1 MHFYNR
7 VLFWILVRKCKLYS
21 YPFEP
26 MFEAIDKHVMKCSF
40 LTEQELDTFNQS
52 FEFRKY
58 PRKTLLLSA
67 GEICDF
73 EAYIN
78 KGCIRSYFI
87 NEDGAE
93 VTLQFATEDWWVSDI
108 ASFHE
113 RTPSKVFIETLESCE
128 LLILTPVTK
137 EALLSKVPKFERIF
151 RIMIQRNLARLQE
164 RLFLTITTEGTQK
177 YLDFVQRYPQI
188 IQRVPQHYI
197 ASFLGITPEFLS
209 KVRKKISERGEI

>member
-1 MHFYNR
+1 MR
-7 VLFWILVRKCKLYS
+7 CSSLTPDELQLF
-21 YPFEP
+21 
-26 MFEAIDKHVMKCSF
+26 
-40 LTEQELDTFNQS
+40 NNS
-52 FEFRKY
+52 FEHRIY

-78 KGCIRSYFI
+78 KGCVRSYFI
-87 NEDGAE
+87 NEEGAE
-93 VTLQFATEDWWVSDI
+93 VTLQFALEDWWVSDI

-113 RTPSKVFIETLESCE
+113 RVPSKIFIETLEECE
-128 LLILTPVTK
+128 ILMITPDSKESLLR
-137 EALLSKVPKFERIF
+137 SVPKFERIF

-164 RLFLTITTEGTQK
+164 RLFLTITTDGKQK
-177 YLDFVQRYPQI
+177 YLDFMQRYPQV

-209 KVRKKISERGEI
+209 KVRKKIAEEDK